1 MLLKILGV
9 GICTVIIS
17 LVLKQYKPE
26 FALLANVC
34 GGLIIFLLVI
44 DSCRQIVDSFIYI
57 QDSANMKVEIVSPIL
72 KVIGIGYITEFTA
85 DLAEDSG
92 NKTIASKIVMG
103 GKVAIC
109 LLALPIIKTLLNS
122 IISLI

>member
-17 LVLKQYKPE
+17 LVLKQYKSE

-44 DSCRQIVDSFIYI
+44 DSCQQIVDSFIYI

-92 NKTIASKIVMG
+92 NKTIAGKIVMG